1 MKTPDAQTKPTSK
14 KPVVAASNPAAKAKV
29 QTTLSKGVQ
38 AKAKPAAPATKKSAQ
53 STVSKAA
60 ASQTTQ
66 TAKTPK
72 AAKPANEKKPKLVRD
87 SFTLP
92 QADHELIKQCKKT
105 ALAAGRETK
114 KSEVVRAAIQ
124 SFAALPA
131 ARQIAAYGKLQ
142 AIALGRPKG
151 N

>member
-1 MKTPDAQTKPTSK
+1 MKSSDSQLKSTSK
-14 KPVVAASNPAAKAKV
+14 KPVEATPIRSAKAKA
-29 QTTLSKGVQ
+29 QTTMPKGVQ
-38 AKAKPAAPATKKSAQ
+38 AKAKPTAPATKNSAQ

-60 ASQTTQ
+60 ASQTKQ
-66 TAKTPK
+66 TAKVPK

-92 QADHELIKQCKKT
+92 QTDHELIKQCKKT

>member
-1 MKTPDAQTKPTSK
+1 MKSPDAQTKSTSK
-14 KPVVAASNPAAKAKV
+14 KPVEAASNPAAKVKV
-29 QTTLSKGVQ
+29 PTTLPKGVQ

-53 STVSKAA
+53 PPVAKAA
-60 ASQTTQ
+60 TTQASQA
-66 TAKTPK
+66 AKAPK

-92 QADHELIKQCKKT
+92 QTDHELIKLCKKT

>member
-1 MKTPDAQTKPTSK
+1 MKTPDAQTKSTSK
-14 KPVVAASNPAAKAKV
+14 KPVEAAPTRAAKAKA
-29 QTTLSKGVQ
+29 QTTVPKAVQ
-38 AKAKPAAPATKKSAQ
+38 AKAKPAAPASKKSAQ
-53 STVSKAA
+53 STASKAA
-60 ASQTTQ
+60 ARQTPQ
-66 TAKTPK
+66 TAKAPK
-72 AAKPANEKKPKLVRD
+72 AAKPASEKKPKLVRD